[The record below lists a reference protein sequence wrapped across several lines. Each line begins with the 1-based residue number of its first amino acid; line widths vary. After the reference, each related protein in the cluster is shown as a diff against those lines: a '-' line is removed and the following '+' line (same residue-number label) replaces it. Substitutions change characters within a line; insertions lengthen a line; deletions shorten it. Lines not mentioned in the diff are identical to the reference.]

1 MESRKEGGQILILLA
16 AWLFFGGGAASALIV
31 YEQPVSEMKQAVEHL
46 IRDDG
51 RKDAI
56 ISDIGQWQAV
66 QKIRNEE
73 VSDNREAL
81 LKILRHKEARRS
93 ELEPI
98 TAKLDKIF
106 VVMDWDFLNLRF
118 RVKERVTSAEWAEI
132 VARPPMQ

>member
-56 ISDIGQWQAV
+56 ISDISQWQAV

-81 LKILRHKEARRS
+81 LKILRHKDAQRS